1 MRTKENAECEILYVS
16 WCIHVSVYKETSRNL
31 ISIVL
36 WVCDKLADSKFVCLV
51 HIRVYPHRNSKLT
64 LDVCNSAC
72 LCITLPV
79 SRVQPVSNI
88 LWMFTCFIISDN
100 QFFTCVIRA
109 SSSQNF
115 PYVHLHRRTST
126 YAFVMFFPHTCTYRN
141 TWRRKCCFPWL
152 HRRILCD
159 KRQLRSNRTFFS
171 TYITSACRLSV
182 IDEKMRGSR
191 DSSGVHLAIKI
202 ITLCV
207 VKWLNV
213 V

>member
-1 MRTKENAECEILYVS
+1 MSASFLKMYVPDSGLMDEFRAMFEHHRCGLKLLFHRNYDAWREREKKRTSAPLCGCSPLNRKKKKIWEMRTKENAECEILYVS

-141 TWRRKCCFPWL
+141 TWR
-152 HRRILCD
+152 
-159 KRQLRSNRTFFS
+159 
-171 TYITSACRLSV
+171 
-182 IDEKMRGSR
+182 
-191 DSSGVHLAIKI
+191 
-202 ITLCV
+202 
-207 VKWLNV
+207 
-213 V
+213 